1 MHLWNVLIVSLE
13 VPRKWSCEADVFHW
27 RFISA
32 LVDCLV
38 VSDCGLQT
46 NDPRCGVMS
55 EASLGRKCLIP
66 SF

>member
-1 MHLWNVLIVSLE
+1 MHLLNVLIVSLE
-13 VPRKWSCEADVFHW
+13 VPLKWSCEVDVFRW

-46 NDPRCGVMS
+46 NDLRCSVMS
-55 EASLGRKCLIP
+55 EASFGRKCLIQ